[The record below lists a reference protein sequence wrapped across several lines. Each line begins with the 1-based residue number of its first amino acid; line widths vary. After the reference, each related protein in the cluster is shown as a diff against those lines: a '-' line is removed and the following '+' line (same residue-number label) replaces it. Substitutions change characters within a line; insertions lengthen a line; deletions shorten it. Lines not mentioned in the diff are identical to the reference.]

1 MLKQWYSKRCV
12 RKLNELKC
20 EARRKVT
27 ERHSRKY
34 CPNCGVWCV
43 TFSTTIFWEEH
54 TFRQLF
60 TPYSYTKSL
69 DLFVK

>member
-20 EARRKVT
+20 EAKRKVT
-27 ERHSRKY
+27 ERHKY
-34 CPNCGVWCV
+34 CPDCGVWCV

-54 TFRQLF
+54 TFHRLF
-60 TPYSYTKSL
+60 TTYKYIKKLSL
-69 DLFVK
+69 FAK